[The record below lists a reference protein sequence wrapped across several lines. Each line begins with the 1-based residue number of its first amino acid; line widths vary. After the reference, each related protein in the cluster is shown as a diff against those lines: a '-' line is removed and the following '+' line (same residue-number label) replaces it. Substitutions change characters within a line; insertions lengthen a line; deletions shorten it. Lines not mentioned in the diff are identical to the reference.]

1 MTTQQLVPEKV
12 TTWSIALAVILIAF
26 GLLALALPMFT
37 SIGVVRVLAWI
48 VVFNGIFQLAYAFR
62 SHGVGRV
69 AWKFLVAV
77 LYVMAGMW
85 LLFHPLIGVVTLTL
99 LLGGFFLA
107 EGIMDL
113 AGYFFALK
121 NGLRSGSSWMLLD
134 GIITIILAAMIWQ
147 QWPSSSLWV
156 LGTLVGVSLLMT
168 GTTRL
173 MLALAVR
180 RLAKAD
186 QFGVVQGQSRAA

>member
-1 MTTQQLVPEKV
+1 MTTQQLVSGKV
-12 TTWSIALAVILIAF
+12 TTWSIALAVVLIVF

-62 SHGVGRV
+62 SYGVGRV

-107 EGIMDL
+107 EGIMDI
-113 AGYFFALK
+113 AGYFFARK
-121 NGLRSGSSWMLLD
+121 SGLREGSSWMLLD
-134 GIITIILAAMIWQ
+134 GIITIILAAMIWE

-180 RLAKAD
+180 KLAKAD
-186 QFGVVQGQSRAA
+186 QFGVVQGKAA

>member
-1 MTTQQLVPEKV
+1 MTTEKSVQEKV
-12 TTWSIALAVILIAF
+12 TTGSIALAVVLIAF
-26 GLLALALPMFT
+26 GLLALALPMFA

-48 VVFNGIFQLAYAFR
+48 VVFNGIFQFAYAFR
-62 SHGVGRV
+62 SLGVGRV

-85 LLFHPLIGVVTLTL
+85 LLFHPLIGVATLTL

-113 AGYFFALK
+113 AGYFFARK

-134 GIITIILAAMIWQ
+134 GIITIVLAAMIWQ
-147 QWPSSSLWV
+147 RWPSSSLWV

-180 RLAKAD
+180 RLAKGE
-186 QFGVVQGQSRAA
+186 QFGVVQGKAA